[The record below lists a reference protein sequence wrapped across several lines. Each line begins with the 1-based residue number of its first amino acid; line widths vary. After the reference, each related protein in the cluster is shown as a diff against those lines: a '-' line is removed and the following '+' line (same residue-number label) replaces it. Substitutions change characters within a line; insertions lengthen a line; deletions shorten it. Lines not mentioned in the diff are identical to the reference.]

1 VSTFAPTRRL
11 QFSRRLFLGL
21 VAFAGLSL
29 ALSAESAEA
38 NGDGGKGV
46 VVRTMTY
53 NAGLGTGLSARFATT
68 LDELCEGAGQ
78 NIGEVDAT
86 NPPLRMRAI
95 ARNILRKKPDLVGLN
110 EADAVLTQTP
120 ADHGPLLGGTSATT
134 VRYDYIQ
141 LILDRLNKGKR
152 RYRLVTAHDE
162 FEFEVKANLDGVGF
176 GCDDSETDVRLI
188 TRNAILKRV
197 RAGVRTSRLRQQS
210 YRHQVSFELLG
221 GIQIPVPRG
230 WESVDASVRG
240 SKRFRFVHTHL
251 EAFDNRKRNTMLDT
265 RTDPPTQTMV
275 GNGAVRTIQAD
286 ELVQGPAQAR
296 IPVVLAGDLNSNVPG
311 VDPGDEKAFQRILA
325 AGFKRRSTQE
335 PPSCC
340 IEDDRGGTI
349 ADFDHVVD
357 HILAKPGRTIR
368 LVSSSVV
375 GRRKVNGLFPSDH
388 AGVFSALRVP
398 RKPVAL
404 RSSVAACRVP
414 CVKTGAPRQAH
425 RRPGCRALPPIAHCS
440 SAS

>member
-1 VSTFAPTRRL
+1 LRATELSELRSSPTLSTFAPTRRL
-11 QFSRRLFLGL
+11 PFSRRLFVLGL
-21 VAFAGLSL
+21 VALAGLSL
-29 ALSAESAEA
+29 KPAESAEA
-38 NGDGGKGV
+38 NGDGRKGV

-53 NAGLGTGLSARFATT
+53 NAALGTGLSARFATT

-78 NIGEVDAT
+78 NIREVDAT

-110 EADAVLTQTP
+110 EADAVLTQIP
-120 ADHGPLLGGTSATT
+120 ADNGPLLGGTSATT
-134 VRYDYIQ
+134 VRYEFIR

-152 RYRLVTAHDE
+152 RYRLVTVHDE

-197 RAGVRTSRLRQQS
+197 GAGVRTSRLRQES
-210 YRHQVSFELLG
+210 YRHQVAFELLG
-221 GIQIPVPRG
+221 GVQIAVPRG

-240 SKRFRFVHTHL
+240 SKRFRFVHTHV
-251 EAFDNRKRNTMLDT
+251 EAFDNRERNTMLDT
-265 RTDPPTQTMV
+265 GTDPPTQTVV
-275 GNGAVRTIQAD
+275 GNGAVRAIQAD
-286 ELVQGPAQAR
+286 ELVEGPAKAR
-296 IPVVLAGDLNSNVPG
+296 IPVVLVGDLNSNVPG
-311 VDPGDEKAFQRILA
+311 VKPGDEKAFQRILA

-340 IEDDRGGTI
+340 IQDDTGGTL

-357 HILAKPGRTIR
+357 HILAKPGRKIR

-375 GRRKVNGLFPSDH
+375 GRTKVNGLFPSDH
-388 AGVFSALRVP
+388 AGVFSALLVP
-398 RKPVAL
+398 RKPA
-404 RSSVAACRVP
+404 R
-414 CVKTGAPRQAH
+414 H
-425 RRPGCRALPPIAHCS
+425 R
-440 SAS
+440 

>member
-1 VSTFAPTRRL
+1 MSTSAPPRRPR
-11 QFSRRLFLGL
+11 FSGRLFVFGL
-21 VAFAGLSL
+21 LALAGLPLTL
-29 ALSAESAEA
+29 AADSAEA
-38 NGDGGKGV
+38 NGDGSNGV
-46 VVRTMTY
+46 VVRTMVY

-68 LDELCEGAGQ
+68 LDGLCQRAGR
-78 NIGEVDAT
+78 NIREVDAT

-110 EADAVLTQTP
+110 EADAILTQTP

-134 VRYDYIQ
+134 VRYDYIR

-152 RYRLVTAHDE
+152 RYRLVTVHDE

-197 RAGVRTSRLRQQS
+197 RAGVRTSRLRQES
-210 YRHQVSFELLG
+210 YRHQVAFELLG
-221 GIQIPVPRG
+221 GVQIPVPRG
-230 WESVDASVRG
+230 WESVRASVRG
-240 SKRFRFVHTHL
+240 SKPFRFVHTHL
-251 EAFDNRKRNTMLDT
+251 EAFDNRRRNTMLDT
-265 RTDPPTQTMV
+265 ATDPPTQSVV
-275 GNGAVRTIQAD
+275 GNGAVRAIQAD
-286 ELVQGPAQAR
+286 ELVEGPARAG
-296 IPVVLAGDLNSNVPG
+296 IPVVLVGDLNSNVPG
-311 VDPGDEKAFQRILA
+311 VRSGDENAFQRILA

-340 IEDDRGGTI
+340 IEDDRRGTI

-357 HILAKPGRTIR
+357 HILAKPGRKIR

-398 RKPVAL
+398 RTPV
-404 RSSVAACRVP
+404 RH
-414 CVKTGAPRQAH
+414 G
-425 RRPGCRALPPIAHCS
+425 
-440 SAS
+440 

>member
-1 VSTFAPTRRL
+1 LSTFAPTRRL
-11 QFSRRLFLGL
+11 QFSRRLFVLGL
-21 VAFAGLSL
+21 LAFAGLSL
-29 ALSAESAEA
+29 TRLAESAEA
-38 NGDGGKGV
+38 ADGDGRKGV
-46 VVRTMTY
+46 VVKTMTY
-53 NAGLGTGLSARFATT
+53 NAGLGSGLSARFATT
-68 LDELCEGAGQ
+68 LDGLCERAGK
-78 NIGEVDAT
+78 NISEVDAT

-120 ADHGPLLGGTSATT
+120 ADNGPLLGGTSATT

-162 FEFEVKANLDGVGF
+162 FEFEVKANLDGVGS
-176 GCDDSETDVRLI
+176 GCDVSETDVRLI

-197 RAGVRTSRLRQQS
+197 GAGVRTSRLRQES

-221 GIQIPVPRG
+221 GIPFPVPRG

-240 SKRFRFVHTHL
+240 SKSFRFLHTHL

-265 RTDPPTQTMV
+265 STDPPTKAVV
-275 GNGAVRTIQAD
+275 GNGAVRAIQAD
-286 ELVQGPAQAR
+286 ELVEGRAEAR
-296 IPVVLAGDLNSNVPG
+296 IPVVLVGDLNSNVPG
-311 VDPGDEKAFQRILA
+311 VDPGDQKAFQRILA

-340 IEDDRGGTI
+340 IEDDSGGTI

-357 HILAKPGRTIR
+357 HIMAKPGGTIR
-368 LVSSSVV
+368 LVSSSIV
-375 GRRKVNGLFPSDH
+375 GRTKVNGLFPSDH
-388 AGVFSALRVP
+388 AGVFSALRLP
-398 RKPVAL
+398 RK
-404 RSSVAACRVP
+404 RVRH
-414 CVKTGAPRQAH
+414 G
-425 RRPGCRALPPIAHCS
+425 
-440 SAS
+440 